1 MMIRSVVVSMSS
13 SFGVW
18 GHKLSRSAFFWD
30 FWGADPKEEYKD
42 KVAEVDLG

>member
-18 GHKLSRSAFFWD
+18 DHKLSSERFFLG
-30 FWGADPKEEYKD
+30 FLGADPKEEYKD